1 MLITFF
7 IIFFDKIIKTFKTK
21 SYCAFIDFKK
31 ALDSMWRVGLR
42 TKILLNNTNGKFL
55 NVIRELNIVYFVCY
69 FCTVGVR

>member
-21 SYCAFIDFKK
+21 LYCAFIDFKK
-31 ALDSMWRVGLR
+31 ALDSMTLR